1 MSRTGPL
8 HDLNAEL
15 GAKFTDFGG
24 WSMPLQYE
32 SVVTEH
38 LAVRRGSGIF
48 DVSHLG
54 RFRIDGPRSTE
65 AITRHTTISGDAVDV
80 GGSSYGLVLNEEGG
94 IVDDIVVWRLAE
106 SSFIV
111 LPNAANHVAVMDR
124 LVDAEPADLRESTAM
139 LAVQGPDAPGMLE
152 QVTGFDGPR
161 FSVQPSE
168 PIPGAIV
175 AGTGYTGERGGEIIV
190 EIDRAEAVAR
200 AVLECG
206 ATPCGLGARD
216 TLRLEA
222 GLPLWGQ
229 DMDAGTNPYEVGLG
243 FAVDL
248 SHDFV
253 GKDALD
259 PATPSRRRLFTTSSR
274 RIPRSGQVL
283 VDGEGVAV
291 GRVTSGSF
299 SPVRSEGIGMGLV
312 DRESDTLAVDM
323 RGTPVPVELVSR
335 RFI

>member
-8 HDLNAEL
+8 HDLHTEL

-32 SVVTEH
+32 SVVSEH
-38 LAVRRGSGIF
+38 LAVRQGSGIF

-54 RFRIDGPRSTE
+54 RFEIAGERGIETID
-65 AITRHTTISGDAVDV
+65 RHTTIAGASIDI

-94 IVDDIVVWRLAE
+94 ILDDIVIWRLEAAA
-106 SSFIV
+106 FIV
-111 LPNAANHVAVMDR
+111 LPNAANHAAVMDR
-124 LVDAEPADLRESTAM
+124 FTDAQPTDLRESTAM
-139 LAVQGPDAPGMLE
+139 LAVQGPDAPGILE
-152 QVTGFDGPR
+152 GVVGFDGPR
-161 FSVQPSE
+161 FSVQRSE
-168 PIPGAIV
+168 VTSGAVV

-190 EIDRAEAVAR
+190 DIGQAETVAR
-200 AVLECG
+200 AVLASG
-206 ATPCGLGARD
+206 AQPCGLGARD

-229 DMDAGTNPYEVGLG
+229 DMDATTNPYEVGLG

-248 SHDFV
+248 SHEFI

-259 PATPSRRRLFTTSSR
+259 PTTPSRRRLFTTSSR
-274 RIPRSGQVL
+274 RIPRTGQVL
-283 VDGEGVAV
+283 VDGDGEAV

-323 RGTPVPVELVSR
+323 RGTLVPVELVSR

>member
-1 MSRTGPL
+1 VSRTGPL
-8 HDLNAEL
+8 HALHAEL

-32 SVVTEH
+32 SVVAEH
-38 LAVRRGSGIF
+38 LAVRQGAGIF

-54 RFRIDGPRSTE
+54 RFRIDGPRSIE
-65 AITRHTTISGDAVDV
+65 AIDRHTTIAGDSIGV
-80 GGSSYGLVLNEEGG
+80 GGSAYGLVLNEQGG
-94 IVDDIVVWRLAE
+94 ILDDIVIWRLAA

-111 LPNAANHVAVMDR
+111 LPNAANHGAVMGR
-124 LVDAEPADLRESTAM
+124 LVHAEPSDLRESTAM
-139 LAVQGPDAPGMLE
+139 LAVQGPDAPGILE
-152 QVTGFDGPR
+152 EVAGFDGPR
-161 FSVQPSE
+161 FSVQSSGR
-168 PIPGAIV
+168 IPGAIV

-190 EIDRAEAVAR
+190 DIDQAERVALK
-200 AVLECG
+200 VLEFG

-229 DMDAGTNPYEVGLG
+229 DMDATTNPYEVGLG

-248 SHDFV
+248 SHDFI
-253 GKDALD
+253 GRGSID
-259 PATPSRRRLFTTSSR
+259 PSTPSRRRLFTTSSR

-283 VDGEGVAV
+283 VDGEGEAV

-299 SPVRSEGIGMGLV
+299 SPIRSEGIGMGLV
-312 DRESDTLAVDM
+312 DRDSDTLAIDM
-323 RGTPVPVELVSR
+323 RGTVVPVELVSR

>member
-8 HDLNAEL
+8 HDLHTEL

-38 LAVRRGSGIF
+38 LAVRQGSGIF

-54 RFRIDGPRSTE
+54 RFRIDGAHSIA
-65 AITRHTTISGDAVDV
+65 AIDRHTTISGGAIDV
-80 GGSSYGLVLNEEGG
+80 GGSAYGLVLNEEGG
-94 IVDDIVVWRLAE
+94 ILDDIVIWRLGE
-106 SSFIV
+106 SAFVV
-111 LPNAANHVAVMDR
+111 LPNAANHGAVMGR
-124 LVDAEPADLRESTAM
+124 MIDAEPSDLRESTAM
-139 LAVQGPDAPGMLE
+139 LAVQGPDAPAILE
-152 QVTGFDGPR
+152 ELTGFDGPR
-161 FSVQPSE
+161 FSVQPSDR
-168 PIPGAIV
+168 IPGVLV

-190 EIDRAEAVAR
+190 DTDRAESIAR
-200 AVLECG
+200 AVLRSG

-229 DMDAGTNPYEVGLG
+229 DMDETTNPYEVGLG

-248 SHDFV
+248 SHDFI
-253 GKDALD
+253 GKGALD
-259 PATPSRRRLFTTSSR
+259 PATRSRRRLFTTSSR
-274 RIPRSGQVL
+274 RIPRSGQLL
-283 VDGEGVAV
+283 VDGEGAAV

-299 SPVRSEGIGMGLV
+299 SPIRSEGIGMGLV
-312 DRESDTLAVDM
+312 ERDSDTLAVDM
-323 RGTPVPVELVSR
+323 RGTLVPVELVSR

>member
-1 MSRTGPL
+1 VSRTGPL
-8 HDLNAEL
+8 HDLHGEL

-38 LAVRRGSGIF
+38 MAVRERCGWF

-54 RFRIDGPRSTE
+54 RFHIEGSSSIGTIDRQ
-65 AITRHTTISGDAVDV
+65 TTISGDSVAV
-80 GGSSYGLVLNEEGG
+80 GGSKYGLVLNDDGG
-94 IVDDIVVWRLAE
+94 IIDDIVIWRLAE
-106 SSFIV
+106 AEFIV
-111 LPNAANHVAVMDR
+111 LPNAANHPIVIERFAAATPR
-124 LVDAEPADLRESTAM
+124 DLRETTAM
-139 LAVQGPDAPGMLE
+139 LAVQGPDAPGILE
-152 QVTGFDGPR
+152 RVVGFDGPR
-161 FSVQPSE
+161 FSVQRSKV
-168 PIPGAIV
+168 IPGAIV

-190 EIDRAEAVAR
+190 DHAQAETIAR
-200 AVLECG
+200 AVLAAG
-206 ATPCGLGARD
+206 AAPCGLGARD

-229 DMDAGTNPYEVGLG
+229 DMDETTNPYEVGLG

-248 SHDFV
+248 SHDFI
-253 GKDALD
+253 GRDALD
-259 PATPSRRRLFTTSSR
+259 QATPSRRRMFTTSSR

-283 VDGEGVAV
+283 VDGAGDTV

-299 SPVRSEGIGMGLV
+299 SPIRSEGIGMGLV
-312 DRESDTLAVDM
+312 DRDSDTLGIDM
-323 RGTPVPVELVSR
+323 RGTFVPVELVSR